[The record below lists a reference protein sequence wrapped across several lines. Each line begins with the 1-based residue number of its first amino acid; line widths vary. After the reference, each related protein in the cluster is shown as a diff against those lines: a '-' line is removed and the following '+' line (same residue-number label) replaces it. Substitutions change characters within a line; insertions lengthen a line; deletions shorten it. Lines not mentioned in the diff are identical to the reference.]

1 MGDMSTSELL
11 YADDDNDYDDVLTLM
26 SLVSETITMYQMK
39 IV

>member
-11 YADDDNDYDDVLTLM
+11 YAVDDNDYDDVLTLM